1 MFQQSSEQILNDFSK
16 YRSAVMGVYILS
28 IALFHQHFLHSFPW
42 NIFHYYGYWGVDVF
56 LLLSGMGMVNAL
68 SKYPISIFFQHRIKR
83 LLPSCIF
90 CGILKCAIYL
100 LIGSVIIIPKEIDL
114 IDWDSPLSLD
124 LWYIRAIITYY
135 IISPLLYRFLQH
147 STWITITA
155 ISFLFIINEL
165 LLKTSDAGSPSWV
178 IERLLVFCIG
188 MLLAIRKDLL
198 SSFIHVST
206 IFLLFAI
213 TIVAILKNNEQ
224 SYSAL
229 LWTIYFF
236 SLAFGAYALTYL
248 SIFCLKLLPSTIIR
262 VLNWLGNL
270 SLEIYLIHQFIY
282 RALPLLTGNIHP
294 IAILAFNI
302 ILSILIAYICKK
314 VITKG
319 EEPNCVSFH

>member
-114 IDWDSPLSLD
+114 IDWGSPLSLD
-124 LWYIRAIITYY
+124 LWYIRAIIVYY
-135 IISPLLYRFLQH
+135 VISPLLYRFMQH
-147 STWITITA
+147 APWMTILA
-155 ISFLFIINEL
+155 VFILFIINEL
-165 LLKTSDAGSPSWV
+165 FFKTSDAGSPSWI

-188 MLLAIRKDLL
+188 MLLMVKKKIL
-198 SSFIHVST
+198 SVHIIIVST
-206 IFLLFAI
+206 IFLIIAI
-213 TIVAILKNNEQ
+213 FIVATLKN
-224 SYSAL
+224 SVSLYSTIP
-229 LWTIYFF
+229 WTIYIFT
-236 SLAFGAYALTYL
+236 LAIGALALTYL
-248 SIFCLKLLPSTIIR
+248 SVLFLKTMCSTL
-262 VLNWLGNL
+262 VSALNWLGNF
-270 SLEIYLIHQFIY
+270 SLEIYLIHQSIY
-282 RALPLLTGNIHP
+282 TALPLIGCNWCPPFGML
-294 IAILAFNI
+294 ILCL
-302 ILSILIAYICKK
+302 ILSFFIAYTCKY
-314 VITKG
+314 IL
-319 EEPNCVSFH
+319 NILCFHK